1 MATTPGTD
9 TTQSGVMKWVVAAAI
24 VLLLVVLGVW
34 AGTHG
39 RHEVLG

>member
-1 MATTPGTD
+1 MATTPGID

-34 AGTHG
+34 AGTQSQ
-39 RHEVLG
+39 VA